1 MQIIQH
7 ITSYYMYTNDI
18 EWGTWEVQ
26 ANEIERKT
34 AAPGKVKQTQ
44 RECERSTTSVM
55 CVCSVLRRGSVLV
68 RQLLLLIF
76 KNTIRQWQCIF
87 TLVGQLIPVN
97 GLLSPART
105 HCRCAMFA
113 PPVHSPNWNRTE
125 WNERNERMNERAHAN
140 EPSYDYDCDCDCDVF
155 AHLYTYL
162 YRWFYYRISCC
173 MHEVKNERTE
183 KKKHCSVMYIR
194 CVCAFVCRCAYKSY
208 TLTHFTKFKLKKENK
223 RNRTL

>member
-1 MQIIQH
+1 MILNGGLGKCRPMKSKEKRQH
-7 ITSYYMYTNDI
+7 RAKWN
-18 EWGTWEVQ
+18 
-26 ANEIERKT
+26 RR
-34 AAPGKVKQTQ
+34 
-44 RECERSTTSVM
+44 RENVSGARRQL

-194 CVCAFVCRCAYKSY
+194 VCAFVCRCAYKSY